1 MLQLKNKHGF
11 VGVYCV
17 SEREMVLPY
26 LVFFDKVL
34 NRFTQID
41 HQRFQDAFSS
51 DGDVHSL
58 IKNSYN

>member
-1 MLQLKNKHGF
+1 MGLWVF
-11 VGVYCV
+11 T
-17 SEREMVLPY
+17 VLVRDGCPY

-34 NRFTQID
+34 NRFTQVD

-51 DGDVHSL
+51 DGDVHCL